1 MDMEFGDLAI
11 ILIKNIRDIILWI
24 KSRAMGFISGI
35 MDGLIREIFK
45 MTLEMVLVNFMMVI
59 NSHIKD
65 FGKMDNRQIS
75 K

>member
-11 ILIKNIRDIILWI
+11 TLIKNIRDIILWI
-24 KSRAMGFISGI
+24 KSQAMGSISGI

-45 MTLEMVLVNFMMVI
+45 MILEMVLVNFMMVI
-59 NSHIKD
+59 NSHIED